1 MVFLYN
7 KAKQPDWFFFQT
19 KQICLSTSFACFMTF
34 ENILI
39 LKISIAKSQ
48 AFLHQLHTCLVW
60 LILIL
65 LVYLHCPSLVL
76 FWPRLPLS
84 TFLCSVTPNL
94 PPSKLLSP
102 ILVFW
107 SRSKLPHIW
116 TYTYVTWKLGL
127 LMRPHGSL
135 SFWWSWVT
143 SLNIV
148 FSSFIHFPAN
158 FTFPHRQIKSHCG

>member
-1 MVFLYN
+1 MLHDLWKHF
-7 KAKQPDWFFFQT
+7 
-19 KQICLSTSFACFMTF
+19 
-34 ENILI
+34 NII

-65 LVYLHCPSLVL
+65 LVYLRCPSLVL
-76 FWPRLPLS
+76 FCPRLPLS

-102 ILVFW
+102 LLYRILVFW

-127 LMRPHGSL
+127 LMRPHGFLSL
-135 SFWWSWVT
+135 WWSRVT
-143 SLNIV
+143 SPNII